1 MSASWLLSHCQT
13 NWSPLNAA
21 ATHQDATHDMGR
33 QKFPPSR
40 EKGQTRK
47 KRSEERNLK
56 RQQAG
61 ELQKIKKKKR

>member
-33 QKFPPSR
+33 LESPTAFIKQQKLVV
-40 EKGQTRK
+40 
-47 KRSEERNLK
+47 RSWL
-56 RQQAG
+56 A
-61 ELQKIKKKKR
+61 